1 MSSFWIMRWAL
12 KALGGV
18 RPVERHGLCM
28 QTLTICVSHSV
39 AVQVGAVVAVGLGL
53 VYQFQEK
60 LVSVIPGP
68 KSMCTCIG
76 TDNQLDL
83 SLCSCTCHGSQEC
96 RMSLHIFLTGLAWSM
111 R

>member
-1 MSSFWIMRWAL
+1 MRWAL

-18 RPVERHGLCM
+18 RPAEPDGLCM
-28 QTLTICVSHSV
+28 QILLNCLSHSV

-68 KSMCTCIG
+68 KSM
-76 TDNQLDL
+76 
-83 SLCSCTCHGSQEC
+83 
-96 RMSLHIFLTGLAWSM
+96 
-111 R
+111 

>member
-1 MSSFWIMRWAL
+1 MHADF
-12 KALGGV
+12 
-18 RPVERHGLCM
+18 HD
-28 QTLTICVSHSV
+28 CVSHLV

-53 VYQFQEK
+53 VYHFQEK

-68 KSMCTCIG
+68 NSMCTCIG

-83 SLCSCTCHGSQEC
+83 SLCSCTCHGSLEC
-96 RMSLHIFLTGLAWSM
+96 RMILHIFLTDLVWSM

>member
-1 MSSFWIMRWAL
+1 MRWAL

-18 RPVERHGLCM
+18 RPAEPHDLSM
-28 QTLTICVSHSV
+28 QTFNICLSHSV
-39 AVQVGAVVAVGLGL
+39 AVQVSAVVAVGLGL

-60 LVSVIPGP
+60 LVGVVPGP

-76 TDNQLDL
+76 TDNQLDF
-83 SLCSCTCHGSQEC
+83 SLCSCTCHGSLEC
-96 RMSLHIFLTGLAWSM
+96 QMSLLIFLIGLVWSM

>member
-1 MSSFWIMRWAL
+1 MRWAL

-18 RPVERHGLCM
+18 SPAEPHGLCM
-28 QTLTICVSHSV
+28 QTFTSCLSHSI

-60 LVSVIPGP
+60 LVSVILDP
-68 KSMCTCIG
+68 KFMCTYIG

-83 SLCSCTCHGSQEC
+83 SLCSCTCHGSLEC
-96 RMSLHIFLTGLAWSM
+96 RTSLHIFLTDLVWNM